1 MMIRLIFQY
10 GGTSIE
16 LFQKYESYHLV
27 REGHE
32 GEGEFAIS
40 PGIHFGGKS
49 VGAAYNEYQL
59 LGQVHMFLQK
69 GGKLHRGH
77 GGAVF
82 IQQYY
87 GIGSVYFGQY
97 GFTFLG
103 FLLFKRQV
111 FGLL

>member
-1 MMIRLIFQY
+1 MMIRFIFQY

-32 GEGEFAIS
+32 REGEFAIS
-40 PGIHFGGKS
+40 PGIHFGGES
-49 VGAAYNEYQL
+49 VGTAYDEYQL
-59 LGQVHMFLQK
+59 FGQVHLLLQK

-77 GGAVF
+77 GVTVF
-82 IQQYY
+82 VQQYH
-87 GIGSVYFGQY
+87 GIGRAYFGQY
-97 GFTFLG
+97 GFPFFS
-103 FLLFKRQV
+103 FLLLKRQV